1 VTLAPETTD
10 WEGSVT
16 SPVSVAKMPCAHEA
30 LAISVNSETKSS
42 SLTIF
47 DMGGLLRQNDFLKR
61 SGRSLPVFVNP
72 CQANFLQHAQK
83 LHLSLSSIL
92 GNEQNEIAEPAV
104 EIVRKPDF

>member
-1 VTLAPETTD
+1 
-10 WEGSVT
+10 
-16 SPVSVAKMPCAHEA
+16 MPCAQAA
-30 LAISVNSETKSS
+30 LATIAKSETQSS
-42 SLTIF
+42 SLTIL

-72 CQANFLQHAQK
+72 CQANFLQHPQK
-83 LHLSLSSIL
+83 LTFLIFRYFR